1 MSKFR
6 KKDGKGAPG
15 INTSSL
21 PDIVFMLLFFFMVA
35 TTTKEI
41 DPLVQVRPA
50 KGVGLNDLTPF
61 KQRSEVDFI
70 YLGEPLSGDKSKFEK
85 GIAIQYDGIIHKD
98 GIEHIG
104 EWKKEKFA
112 SKPAEFTA
120 PREEVITCFKADE
133 TVPMGL
139 IFKARDILG
148 DNNFNS
154 IGYYAQEKGNKNGYS
169 IRQQ

>member
-6 KKDGKGAPG
+6 KKESKGAPG

-41 DPLVQVRPA
+41 DPLVQVNPA
-50 KGVGLNDLTPF
+50 QGVGLEDLTPF
-61 KQRSEVDFI
+61 KQRSEVDFL
-70 YLGEPLSGDKSKFEK
+70 YLGEPLKGDKTKFDK
-85 GIAIQYDGIIHKD
+85 GIAVQYDGIIHKD
-98 GIEHIG
+98 GIDHIVT
-104 EWKKEKFA
+104 WKKNKFD

-120 PREEVITCFKADE
+120 PKEEVVTCFKADE
-133 TVPMGL
+133 HVPMGI
-139 IFKARDILG
+139 IFQARELLG

-154 IGYYAQEKGNKNGYS
+154 IGYYAREKGNKRDYDV
-169 IRQQ
+169 RQQ